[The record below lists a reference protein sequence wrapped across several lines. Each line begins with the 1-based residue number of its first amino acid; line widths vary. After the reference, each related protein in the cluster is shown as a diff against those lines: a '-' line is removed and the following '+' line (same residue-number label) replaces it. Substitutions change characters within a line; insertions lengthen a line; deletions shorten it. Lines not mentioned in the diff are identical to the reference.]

1 MTDSMYITG
10 SLDTLV
16 NCCTCF
22 STPIEAYVLEVNLSY
37 DDFMT
42 LPEALL
48 V

>member
-16 NCCTCF
+16 SCCTCF
-22 STPIEAYVLEVNLSY
+22 LIPSKAYVLEANLNY
-37 DDFMT
+37 DDLMT

-48 V
+48 I